1 MRILITAFVLNAA
14 LCCHASACLNDKA
27 LPQREG
33 EFRSQYSLPQMTR
46 SRERQRPSSTRS
58 TLFAATGIALLGVV
72 AGVTIAA
79 KRQDV

>member
-1 MRILITAFVLNAA
+1 MRTLITAFVLHAA
-14 LCCHASACLNDKA
+14 LCCQASACLNDKA

-46 SRERQRPSSTRS
+46 PREWQKPGSTRS

-72 AGVTIAA
+72 AGMILAA